1 MPQSTATLEIE
12 PNQVNPATDPQPG
25 DAAAAAVSSTAASE
39 PPAGCPQCGNLESW
53 GRSSWC
59 PECGYYPRLGT
70 SIGRASGEGSQAAAC
85 AAPKSPRE
93 VWEQMPVWMKILCG
107 GILAIVAESILVRAA
122 TADASLVRSVWG
134 VLQLVMGFGVF
145 AMFHAIAAMKASMS
159 NNRIGLIDALMHP
172 GEAWRPTI
180 DELPKTARRV
190 WLAAWG
196 LTAALCALG
205 IVGGIRFSALVD
217 DWGFRKRV
225 DPTLTARMRSSANQK
240 TEGGVT
246 LAAQTARRGDIE
258 VLALDCVVV
267 GYTMNTRD
275 GVISNLL
282 LASLIDGELRYV
294 GTVAKGIPEGIGNEL
309 AERLSQLKRNVPVV
323 KCRASGIWVKPIV
336 ACKANFTSWTDDKL
350 MIDPEFQELMAEV
363 DYVE

>member
-1 MPQSTATLEIE
+1 VFTLCHDVRFIKSRCCCDVFSARGKTRPIFSQRAFQGSESKCFLARSSDRAIGPVPEVILMPQSTATLEIE

-145 AMFHAIAAMKASMS
+145 AMFHAIAAMSAP
-159 NNRIGLIDALMHP
+159 GL
-172 GEAWRPTI
+172 R
-180 DELPKTARRV
+180 
-190 WLAAWG
+190 
-196 LTAALCALG
+196 
-205 IVGGIRFSALVD
+205 
-217 DWGFRKRV
+217 
-225 DPTLTARMRSSANQK
+225 
-240 TEGGVT
+240 
-246 LAAQTARRGDIE
+246 QTSPRCIP
-258 VLALDCVVV
+258 
-267 GYTMNTRD
+267 
-275 GVISNLL
+275 LL
-282 LASLIDGELRYV
+282 LLRSRIKLRSKLP
-294 GTVAKGIPEGIGNEL
+294 GCHP
-309 AERLSQLKRNVPVV
+309 
-323 KCRASGIWVKPIV
+323 PIR
-336 ACKANFTSWTDDKL
+336 
-350 MIDPEFQELMAEV
+350 
-363 DYVE
+363 